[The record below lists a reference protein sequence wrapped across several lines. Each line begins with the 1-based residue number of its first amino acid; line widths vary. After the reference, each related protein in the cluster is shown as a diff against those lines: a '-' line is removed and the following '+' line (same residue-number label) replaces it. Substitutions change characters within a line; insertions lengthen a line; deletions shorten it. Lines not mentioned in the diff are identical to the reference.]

1 MDRPRHVLNRE
12 QMDLTRFC
20 LLTQVLW
27 AKITALLII
36 SMQMRSQ
43 TINCNRLLR
52 RKHLGKV
59 YREHQMSKDRNLET
73 EDLRRADHS

>member
-36 SMQMRSQ
+36 NMRMRSL
-43 TINCNRLLR
+43 TTNCNRLLR
-52 RKHLGKV
+52 HKLLGKV
-59 YREHQMSKDRNLET
+59 CREHQMSKDRNLET
-73 EDLRRADHS
+73 EDRRRADHS

>member
-1 MDRPRHVLNRE
+1 
-12 QMDLTRFC
+12 MDLTRFY

-36 SMQMRSQ
+36 NMRMRSQ
-43 TINCNRLLR
+43 TTNCNRLLR
-52 RKHLGKV
+52 RKLLGKV

-73 EDLRRADHS
+73 EDRRRADHS